1 MNYYDNNGSLVI
13 EGLKDFN
20 IEEILECGQCFRF
33 AKLGDLK
40 YSVTALG
47 RVLTA
52 EQKGDS
58 LTLYDCTA
66 DEFEAKWRHYFDMD
80 RDYGAIKE
88 KISYNDDIMRSAVNY
103 AGGIRLLNQE
113 PYECL
118 LSFIISQNNNIPR
131 IKGIIAAMSDK
142 YGTDGNF
149 PTLEQLSD
157 VTEDDLFALKM
168 GFRNKYIYDAVHKL
182 LAGEVRLDTLIDM
195 PCDEAREELKK
206 IKGVGNKVADCV
218 LLFSL
223 GHREV
228 FPIDVWV
235 RRVVSELY
243 FDGEEQSL
251 NAIADFARN
260 KWGELAGYAQ
270 QYLFYYARSGSMG
283 KQTNP

>member
-33 AKLGDLK
+33 VKLDDLK
-40 YSVTALG
+40 YSITALG

-80 RDYGAIKE
+80 RDYGTIKE
-88 KISYNDDIMRSAVNY
+88 KISCNDDIMRSAVNY

-149 PTLEQLSD
+149 PTLGQLSD

-182 LAGEVRLDTLIDM
+182 LAGEVRLDTLVDM

>member
-66 DEFEAKWRHYFDMD
+66 DEFEAKWWHYFDMD

-149 PTLEQLSD
+149 PTLGQLSN

>member
-1 MNYYDNNGSLVI
+1 MNYFEDRDNLVI

-20 IEEILECGQCFRF
+20 IKEILECGQCFRF
-33 AKLGDLK
+33 TELEEMK
-40 YSVTALG
+40 YSIRALG
-47 RVLTA
+47 REMTVQQ
-52 EQKGDS
+52 EGDR
-58 LTLYDCTA
+58 LTLYGCTGQ
-66 DEFEAKWRHYFDMD
+66 EYEAKWRHYFDMD
-80 RDYGAIKE
+80 RDYSAIKA
-88 KISYNDDIMRSAVNY
+88 KISCGDSIMTAAVGY

-149 PTLEQLSD
+149 PTLQQLSG
-157 VTEDDLFALKM
+157 VTEEELFALKM
-168 GFRNKYIYDAVHKL
+168 GFRNKYIYDGVHRL
-182 LAGEVRLDTLIDM
+182 LSGEVALDKLYAM

-228 FPIDVWV
+228 FPVDVWV

-251 NAIADFARN
+251 NTIGDFARD

-270 QYLFYYARSGSMG
+270 QYLFYYARSGNMG
-283 KQTNP
+283 R

>member
-33 AKLGDLK
+33 IKLDDLK
-40 YSVTALG
+40 YSITALG

-66 DEFEAKWRHYFDMD
+66 GEFEAKWRHYFDMD

-131 IKGIIAAMSDK
+131 IKGIIVAMSDK

-149 PTLEQLSD
+149 PTLGQLSD